1 MYLLST
7 NMNITSTLD
16 LTNFNNFYNPN
27 GIDEVEI
34 SYRLDLAFQQYS
46 VELIKALSDFID
58 DGGTLD
64 GVSKVIRTFNNNI
77 RDYLEDFGLEGLMTK
92 LEFLNLCKSE
102 VLKEAD
108 TFS

>member
-1 MYLLST
+1 
-7 NMNITSTLD
+7 MNITSTLN
-16 LTNFNNFYNPN
+16 LTNFNNYYNPN
-27 GIDEVEI
+27 GIDEDEI

-64 GVSKVIRTFNNNI
+64 GVSQVIRTFNNNI
-77 RDYLEDFGLEGLMTK
+77 RDYLDDFGLEGLMTK

-102 VLKEAD
+102 VLKGAD